1 MADSHLENDEATDE
15 ETHGSEDIHRR
26 EQDGEVTEMP
36 GKRNQSTHFISSA
49 ERKRALLDSEEEH
62 PPRKRQDE
70 MPQGS
75 PENYREYPQE
85 YARRRPETAH
95 NTPPTDPA
103 ASLQALLAEQ
113 LTAVELQRVKR
124 EQLTILRFTA
134 PQNNT
139 RRQQR
144 NVHMPQ
150 FNSNQQPN
158 VKLKRGPQSFIPA
171 AQLVAV
177 FDQMSPEEKEKSIA
191 QWKPSRH
198 FNW

>member
-1 MADSHLENDEATDE
+1 SDAKNDEATDE

-26 EQDGEVTEMP
+26 EQDGEVMEMP
-36 GKRNQSTHFISSA
+36 GERNQSTSFISSA
-49 ERKRALLDSEEEH
+49 ERKRAVLDSEEEH
-62 PPRKRQDE
+62 PPRKRPVE

-75 PENYREYPQE
+75 PVNYREHPQE
-85 YARRRPETAH
+85 YARHRPETTH
-95 NTPPTDPA
+95 NTPPGDPA
-103 ASLQALLAEQ
+103 ASLQALLAAQ

-124 EQLTILRFTA
+124 EKLTIPRFPA
-134 PQNNT
+134 LQNNT

-144 NVHMPQ
+144 NVHMQ
-150 FNSNQQPN
+150 QMQQQQQPN
-158 VKLKRGPQSFIPA
+158 VQAKLKRGPQSFIPA

-191 QWKPSRH
+191 QWKPSRP